1 MRSSALPPQLW
12 QSQNITCAKHKHH
25 LQTCLQHHL
34 RSKHHSAVTNRC
46 RSEFYITGNRMQL
59 PNALGITMQ
68 AYVDEIMKNLN
79 DGSFDMQT
87 VPSTVVLNEKNCLYE
102 SADNLHYTKLGYAK
116 LGNVIASMILKWN
129 ETKEHRVPAGIR
141 CFFAKTN
148 GSFFYRVLLCTFW
161 VSYLHTVKRN
171 GLPFP
176 IFLSLF
182 QSLPHPRWCLLS
194 LLPFLLFLSLFLLSD
209 YIIAQN
215 MKKCY
220 NYFYFLLI
228 SFHFAWNCA

>member
-46 RSEFYITGNRMQL
+46 RSKFYITGNRMQL

-148 GSFFYRVLLCTFW
+148 GSFFYRVLLCTF
-161 VSYLHTVKRN
+161 
-171 GLPFP
+171 
-176 IFLSLF
+176 
-182 QSLPHPRWCLLS
+182 
-194 LLPFLLFLSLFLLSD
+194 
-209 YIIAQN
+209 
-215 MKKCY
+215 
-220 NYFYFLLI
+220 
-228 SFHFAWNCA
+228 